1 MKSKQIFKKGICL
14 TMASMLLLTGCSS
27 SNTVNEDTTA
37 FDEIQE
43 EQTNVSKTTLAEGDD
58 ELLTTLRQKYGAA
71 AVDYSKETIQLD
83 RNQPLQFQLGFNSL
97 EKDISDW
104 SDYFNIY
111 QDADM
116 KYPITDIFFDYDY
129 ENNTITIEPPT
140 FGVVEPMLPSGSE
153 LDISDLSGNY
163 LYNEET
169 GDNWGNVDKLYL
181 VQKIDIETGEELATP
196 KATIIKINSELKSA
210 PKVTYSCNEYGDA
223 QISWNPVEGAT
234 DYLLFTVMKTD
245 EGLNSYSYI
254 FGRTSETTW
263 TAPKESLEDGT
274 TYRMNS
280 TFANFIT
287 SEDQMVSGGF
297 EDMNGDFF
305 ETMPEYVGVIAVNKT
320 GSSPISNLIS
330 LKEYSKL
337 LPNTFAHYENEAENS
352 SLFRTSIDL
361 LPAEIAITMC
371 DGTTARRVIDYDF
384 EAATLD
390 KESSQPYLKIWGYA
404 SGTRLCDEYWVPVN
418 EETLEADLAALK
430 ERQEKLK
437 NKGGTI
443 NKDITIDDEK
453 SSEPTKAPEEETAQP
468 TEVPETVEPTE
479 EAVEP
484 TKEAVEPTAEPT
496 EEIAEPTEEAAEPTT
511 EPTQKTNT
519 DLNTEVKVTANSALS
534 EYIAIYML
542 NSAETIDLSMFNESM
557 NTEAVADAFLEAQYQ
572 NPLVMGIQD
581 ATYDSEN
588 CILYVTYDD
597 SPEETSSKREETKQ
611 KASEIVSQIITDDMS
626 DLEKEMAINQYLCDN
641 AVYDDAALENA
652 EQYDFKYVDDEF
664 LDSFTAYGTLVNG
677 VGVCA
682 SYAGAFKILADE
694 AGLESIVVTGYLEG
708 NLPHA
713 WNRVKIDDQWISLDS
728 TNNDNEVVQNVL
740 MNVSDL
746 GVRDV
751 LVEDERFVIDE
762 KLYDYTCDTDDNEFY
777 HYNNKYFD
785 LDTIANELAAELS
798 TNDNAMLRTDY
809 MIDDAEFQ
817 TIAQN
822 VANQIGGDIKGY
834 YWLGVIHLA
843 K

>member
-1 MKSKQIFKKGICL
+1 MKSKQLFKKGICL
-14 TMASMLLLTGCSS
+14 TMASLLLLTGCSS
-27 SNTVNEDTTA
+27 SEAVNEDTTSVT
-37 FDEIQE
+37 DIQE
-43 EQTNVSKTTLAEGDD
+43 EQTNLSKTTLAEGED
-58 ELLTTLRQKYGAA
+58 ELVATLKAKYGAA
-71 AVDYSKETIQLD
+71 NVDYSKETISLD
-83 RNQPLQFQLGFNSL
+83 RNQPLQFELGFDSL
-97 EKDISDW
+97 EKGIGDW
-104 SDYFNIY
+104 GDYFSIY

-129 ENNTITIEPPT
+129 EKNTVTIDPPT
-140 FGVVEPMLPSGSE
+140 FGVIEPVLPSGSE

-163 LYNEET
+163 LDNDET
-169 GDNWGNVDKLYL
+169 CDNWGNLDKLYL
-181 VQKIDIETGEELATP
+181 AQKIDIETGEELATP
-196 KATIIKINSELKSA
+196 KVTIINLNSELKNA

-223 QISWNPVEGAT
+223 QISWTPVEGAT
-234 DYLLFTVMKTD
+234 DYLLFTVMKTE
-245 EGLNSYSYI
+245 EGFNSYSYI
-254 FGRTSETTW
+254 FARTTETSW
-263 TAPKESLEDGT
+263 TAPKESMEDGT

-280 TFANFIT
+280 NFENYIT

-297 EDMNGDFF
+297 EDMNEDFF

-320 GSSPISNLIS
+320 GSSPVSNLIS
-330 LKEYSKL
+330 LKDYSKL
-337 LPNTFAHYENEAENS
+337 LPNTFAHYENAAEND

-384 EAATLD
+384 ETATLD
-390 KESSQPYLKIWGYA
+390 NEFSQSYLKIWGYA
-404 SGTRLCDEYWVPVN
+404 SGSRLCDEYMIVVN
-418 EETLEADLAALK
+418 EETLEADLSALK

-443 NKDITIDDEK
+443 NKDITINDEQ
-453 SSEPTKAPEEETAQP
+453 SPEPTSKPEEETKP
-468 TEVPETVEPTE
+468 TESVEPTQ
-479 EAVEP
+479 
-484 TKEAVEPTAEPT
+484 
-496 EEIAEPTEEAAEPTT
+496 EAAEPTET
-511 EPTQKTNT
+511 PST
-519 DLNTEVKVTANSALS
+519 DVNAEVKVTANSALS

-542 NSAETIDLSMFNESM
+542 NSAEAIDLSMFNESV
-557 NTEAVADAFLEAQYQ
+557 NTDIVADAFLEAQYQ
-572 NPLVMGIQD
+572 NPLVMGVQD
-581 ATYDSEN
+581 ASYDTEN
-588 CILYVTYDD
+588 NILYVTYDD
-597 SPEETSSKREETKQ
+597 SPEETSAKREETKQ

-626 DLEKEMAINQYLCDN
+626 DLEKEIAINQYLCDN

-652 EQYDFKYVDDEF
+652 EQYEFQYVDDEF
-664 LDSFTAYGTLVNG
+664 LDSFTPYGTLVNG

-682 SYAGAFKILADE
+682 SYAGAFKVLADE

-740 MNVSDL
+740 MNVSDS
-746 GVRDV
+746 GVSDV

-777 HYNNKYFD
+777 HYNNKYYD
-785 LDTIANELAAELS
+785 LDTISNKLAEELS

-809 MIDDAEFQ
+809 MINDAEFQ

-822 VANQIGGDIKGY
+822 VANQVGGEIKGY
-834 YWLGVIHLA
+834 YWLGVIHLTR
-843 K
+843 